1 MRASKPFIIIA
12 LGAFTIGGL
21 AACTPSPKPDEVLV
35 SMYQDALFDA
45 QALAQS
51 APDVSALRQDHA
63 TEINAEIQ
71 RLCGFTDDGAL
82 PESCTFEIPT
92 IGAAPDGNPD
102 YRIGDSQVR
111 ILNKLSEVP
120 QESIPLITEHYI
132 EQAQLGPVVSGI
144 DVLNGVTLS
153 GADLATAQ
161 DLLAGEYAAA
171 WALGVALPHVSPDLT
186 SATQSAIDRHREYAA
201 LLRTTIDPFAETSP
215 SEPGYDLSHLT
226 EAVDPASAAIMAT
239 EVQSHSLAEWHHAA
253 GTATDPGWRSLAT
266 QIAGAIARD
275 SASFN

>member
-1 MRASKPFIIIA
+1 MRASKQFTIIT
-12 LGAFTIGGL
+12 LGMFTIGSL

-35 SMYQDALFDA
+35 SMHQDALFDA

-71 RLCGFTDDGAL
+71 RLCGFTDEGEL

-92 IGAAPDGNPD
+92 IGAAPEGNPD

-111 ILNKLSEVP
+111 ILNKLTEVP
-120 QESIPLITEHYI
+120 EESIPLITEHYI
-132 EQAQLGPVVSGI
+132 EQARLGPVVSGI
-144 DVLNGVTLS
+144 DVQNGVTLS
-153 GADLATAQ
+153 DADLAAAQ

-171 WALGVALPHVSPDLT
+171 WALGVALPHVSPDL
-186 SATQSAIDRHREYAA
+186 ATVTQAAIDRHREYAA

-215 SEPGYDLSHLT
+215 SEPGYDLDHLT
-226 EAVDPASAAIMAT
+226 EAVDPDSAAIMVT

-266 QIAGAIARD
+266 QIAGAIAKD
-275 SASFN
+275 SVPFD